1 MNRLENEMEDT
12 KTELLLKLIHQEL
25 LELKQ
30 HNERIAREQK
40 TSRELLSKFVY
51 AMIDKAEEEIPE
63 FMRRFA
69 NYMHDIHDIKYMY
82 EDVGASVPAHLLRE
96 CERLD
101 DRYRQLVTKLHVD
114 GGVFEKVRREM
125 AQDPTNRWDHTR
137 FLEPPK
143 ENGNETGKSE

>member
-40 TSRELLSKFVY
+40 TTRELISKFVY

-82 EDVGASVPAHLLRE
+82 EDVGSSVPPHLLRE

-101 DRYRQLVTKLHVD
+101 DRYRQLVTKLHAD
-114 GGVFEKVRREM
+114 GGAFE
-125 AQDPTNRWDHTR
+125 
-137 FLEPPK
+137 
-143 ENGNETGKSE
+143 

>member
-1 MNRLENEMEDT
+1 MMTEEPYGIEGRLDKM
-12 KTELLLKLIHQEL
+12 IAL
-25 LELKQ
+25 LER
-30 HNERIAREQK
+30 NVFEQRR
-40 TSRELLSKFVY
+40 TYEQIQKFVH
-51 AMIDKAEEEIPE
+51 AMVEHAEAEIPE

-82 EDVGASVPAHLLRE
+82 EDVGSSVPIHILRE

-101 DRYRQLVTKLHVD
+101 DRYRQLVTKLHTD
-114 GGVFEKVRREM
+114 GGAFEKVRREM

-143 ENGNETGKSE
+143 ENEK

>member
-1 MNRLENEMEDT
+1 MSD
-12 KTELLLKLIHQEL
+12 ELDELVQIRQLLDQMIVQ
-25 LELKQ
+25 Q
-30 HNERIAREQK
+30 DRIARENK
-40 TSRELLSKFVY
+40 TTRELISKFVY
-51 AMIDKAEEEIPE
+51 AMIDNAEAEIPE

-82 EDVGASVPAHLLRE
+82 EDVGANVPVYILRE

-101 DRYRQLVTKLHVD
+101 DRYRQLVTKLHTD
-114 GGVFEKVRREM
+114 GGAFEKVRREM

-143 ENGNETGKSE
+143 ENGDETGKSE